1 VSGTAVTQWNDK
13 SGNAGHATQTNSGN
27 RPTFTGSGVVFNA
40 ASSQCLNMN
49 TTFAST
55 HSLYI
60 VATPTSAT
68 GVYLFG
74 RTYPSSHPS
83 FIINYTG
90 TALEYY
96 AGGDGTTRTTLAS
109 PTSTFVAGYVRT
121 FGTGVVARYNGT
133 NIPIG
138 GAPTTENSSI
148 AWGSLGC
155 SAPAYG
161 NFYTGTIYE
170 LIIYNTTLSTI
181 QCQKIESYLTQK
193 WGLVGSLPS
202 NHPGIISRI
211 YPSVVKQTISP
222 QLYYTAFNPTQ
233 IAGCVLWLDAADS
246 TTITIATG
254 VSQLNDKSTNAY
266 NLTQA
271 TTGLQPSYSGNLITF
286 SSNKYLNIPQAAIN
300 NTATYSLFMIFN
312 PIASTNW
319 ILQKQYNGVSSRT
332 MLSMTRYWQ
341 NNTGTT
347 NYLYWTA
354 HANSGA
360 IANSA
365 TALSTST
372 LQLIELVYDGSTL
385 TMYRN
390 GNVLS
395 TTSSASY
402 GIGNETNA
410 TNFTIGSWIADGSI
424 MDSGVTNFQFGELI
438 FYTTSLT
445 AAQRQQVEA
454 YLGWK
459 WGLLG
464 NLPPGNPYLTNNI
477 SYNPFPSTTPAFTVI
492 VISVLPAEYPDNVS
506 SVTVG
511 DCVVDE

>member
-1 VSGTAVTQWNDK
+1 MPLGFITASVPFNPTQISGITCTLWLDGADSANIQVSGTAVTQWNDK

-74 RTYPSSHPS
+74 RTYPSGHPS

-246 TTITIATG
+246 TTITGTSPVTAWK
-254 VSQLNDKSTNAY
+254 DKSVNNYTLTYTGSPTYRKTATLSLGCITFNGTTSFNSGTDSMY
-266 NLTQA
+266 WSGFSLTQPFTVFTVA
-271 TTGLQPSYSGNLITF
+271 TKRLSSNSSYSFVLEPSTSSGSVILFTVLQLAIYAGSANQYTNPIISF
-286 SSNKYLNIPQAAIN
+286 SVNTTHLYSAVFNSSSSLLAYDG
-300 NTATYSLFMIFN
+300 TATSSLN
-312 PIASTNW
+312 PGTNSW
-319 ILQKQYNGVSSRT
+319 PGLYLGRDWGGVYDSGDYGEILFY
-332 MLSMTRYWQ
+332 
-341 NNTGTT
+341 
-347 NYLYWTA
+347 
-354 HANSGA
+354 
-360 IANSA
+360 NSA
-365 TALSTST
+365 L
-372 LQLIELVYDGSTL
+372 
-385 TMYRN
+385 N
-390 GNVLS
+390 
-395 TTSSASY
+395 TT
-402 GIGNETNA
+402 E
-410 TNFTIGSWIADGSI
+410 
-424 MDSGVTNFQFGELI
+424 
-438 FYTTSLT
+438 
-445 AAQRQQVEA
+445 RQQVES
-454 YLGWK
+454 YLAQK
-459 WGLLG
+459 WGLTSS
-464 NLPPGNPYLTNNI
+464 LPASHLNATQ
-477 SYNPFPSTTPAFTVI
+477 PAGKPVAATQTVI
-492 VISVLPAEYPDNVS
+492 KAG
-506 SVTVG
+506 TG
-511 DCVVDE
+511 